1 MADAAAP
8 RRVLVLGGARSGK
21 SAFAERLAASSGRPV
36 VYVATGEAGDDE
48 MAERI
53 RRHRARRPADWITVE
68 AHRDIT
74 AALARTEPRASTWLV
89 DSVTLLV
96 ASAMAEAPAARD
108 SERPGDRAE
117 AAVLAELDGL
127 VALGNARESHL
138 VLVSDE
144 AGMGVVPAHPSGRRF
159 RDLLGSVNQHLG
171 VCCHEVYLV
180 VAGLA
185 IECKSRAVPWP

>member
-1 MADAAAP
+1 MAEGHGP
-8 RRVLVLGGARSGK
+8 RRVLVLGGAGSGK
-21 SAFAERLAASSGRPV
+21 SGFAERLAASYGRPV

-53 RRHRARRPADWITVE
+53 RRHRARRPAGWLTVE
-68 AHRDIT
+68 ERCNVT
-74 AALARTEPRASTWLV
+74 EALARTATLSATWLI

-96 ASAMAEAPAARD
+96 ASAMTRAPEAGAPARA
-108 SERPGDRAE
+108 GDRAE
-117 AAVLAELDGL
+117 ATVLRELDG
-127 VALGNARESHL
+127 VFALAEARNAHV

-144 AGMGVVPAHPSGRRF
+144 VGMGVVPDHPSGRRF
-159 RDLLGSVNQHLG
+159 RDLLGRANQHLSER
-171 VCCHEVYLV
+171 CDEVYLV